1 MKVNQQQLLDDGFII
16 LREVVPPA
24 QLDDLRASVEV
35 LVDRQKAL
43 AIRDRKPDEP
53 PGGVWEVSAQPRVT
67 IDTVV
72 DEATANTVEFCLHE
86 NTLGV
91 SHQLMQVS
99 SAGSG
104 NGDVETGITQMEVLC
119 SGVHDYGATDW
130 HRDIDCMEQAPLCG
144 LQTDLVENMPG
155 YVQWNIALYDDD
167 VLWVVPD
174 SHRRPDTDEQNHQL
188 LIDPCVPLPGGVQVK
203 LKAGDGVVYPNII
216 MHWGSNY
223 TTKLRRTI
231 HLGYRAFGTD
241 IFPYAHHYYWDGGL
255 AFTKRL
261 SPEVQTR
268 FERFAEL
275 HTQERDQIESAFRAT
290 LSTDAAAFR
299 HRVAI
304 LHPGERGRMVC
315 VMLLARLA
323 GKIYK
328 LKSTE
333 TANLPQLERAR
344 AVAGPADYSFY
355 EDFARR
361 FSFAEANTLRQRFS
375 KLSARLQGDAE
386 QCHRHYA
393 KLFTELK
400 PDAVGAVPNFHSR
413 SLRTLYTKMPADFDV
428 DDFIASW
435 RS

>member
-1 MKVNQQQLLDDGFII
+1 MKVSPEQLLDEGFII

-24 QLDDLRASVEV
+24 QLDELRASVET
-35 LVDRQKAL
+35 LVDRQKAIS
-43 AIRDRKPDEP
+43 ARDRKPDEP
-53 PGGVWEVSAQPRVT
+53 PGGAWEVSAQPRVN
-67 IDTVV
+67 IDAVV

-91 SHQLMQVS
+91 SRQLMQCE
-99 SAGSG
+99 
-104 NGDVETGITQMEVLC
+104 ETTLTNMQVLC

-144 LQTDLVENMPG
+144 LQMDLVENMPG

-167 VLWVVPD
+167 VLWVVPG
-174 SHRRPDTDEQNHQL
+174 SHRRPDDDAQNRQL

-241 IFPYAHHYYWDGGL
+241 IFPYVHHFHWARNL
-255 AFTKRL
+255 NFTKCL
-261 SPEVQTR
+261 SPKVR
-268 FERFAEL
+268 AKFERFVEL
-275 HTQERDQIESAFRAT
+275 HTQERDQIEAVFRAI
-290 LSTDAAAFR
+290 LSKDVAPFR
-299 HRVAI
+299 TGLAT

-323 GKIYK
+323 NKIYK
-328 LKSTE
+328 LKNPE
-333 TANLPQLERAR
+333 IAALPQTERAR
-344 AVAGPADYSFY
+344 VVAGTADYQFY
-355 EDFARR
+355 EDFGHR
-361 FSFAEANTLRQRFS
+361 FSFEEADTLRQRLS
-375 KLSARLQGDAE
+375 KLSDRLEGGAAR
-386 QCHRHYA
+386 CHEHYA
-393 KLFTELK
+393 KLFAELK
-400 PDAVGAVPNFHSR
+400 PNAEASVPNFHSR
-413 SLRTLYTKMPADFDV
+413 SLRTLYTDMPADFDV

-435 RS
+435 RP